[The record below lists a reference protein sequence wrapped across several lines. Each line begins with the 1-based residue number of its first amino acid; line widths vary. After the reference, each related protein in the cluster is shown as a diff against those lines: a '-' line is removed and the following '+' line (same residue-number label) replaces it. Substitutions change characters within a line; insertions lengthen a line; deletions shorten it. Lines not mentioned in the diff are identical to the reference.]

1 MLEWVQRR
9 AMKMI
14 RGLEH
19 LPYEDRLREQRLL
32 GQEKRRFWRDLIVAF
47 HYLKGAYRKGTLYG
61 GRLVIE
67 QGIMTF

>member
-19 LPYEDRLREQRLL
+19 LPYEDRLREQRLF
-32 GQEKRRFWRDLIVAF
+32 GQEKRRFWRDLITAF
-47 HYLKGAYRKGTLYG
+47 QYLKRIFK
-61 GRLVIE
+61 
-67 QGIMTF
+67 